1 MTGLASLA
9 GVALRGVVAVLRLA
23 LRGVV
28 AVLRLALRG
37 VAVLRHVRPVA
48 GLASLAGVALC
59 SVVAVLCY
67 VRPEAQHTAADLIGI
82 AVCLGIALKIRT
94 GSVW

>member
-1 MTGLASLA
+1 MTGTTHT
-9 GVALRGVVAVLRLA
+9 LRGVVAVLRYGLG
-23 LRGVV
+23 GVV
-28 AVLRLALRG
+28 AALRY
-37 VAVLRHVRPVA
+37 VRPVA

-59 SVVAVLCY
+59 GAVAVLCY
-67 VRPEAQHTAADLIGI
+67 VRPEAQHTAFDLIGI